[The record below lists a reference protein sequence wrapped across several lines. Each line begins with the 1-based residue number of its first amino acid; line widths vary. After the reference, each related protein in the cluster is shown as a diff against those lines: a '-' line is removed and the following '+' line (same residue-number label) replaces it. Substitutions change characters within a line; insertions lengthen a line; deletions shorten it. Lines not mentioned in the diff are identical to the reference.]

1 MPDDEP
7 CEGALR
13 ELYSFLDGAL
23 TDDRRAAIQQHL
35 DDCPPCYE
43 HYDFEAELRLI
54 IAAKCKDTVSDML
67 RDRIAQALVNEA
79 PPSDSTI

>member
-1 MPDDEP
+1 MADDGP
-7 CEGALR
+7 CEEALQ
-13 ELYSFLDGAL
+13 ELYTFLDGEL

-43 HYDFEAELRLI
+43 QYDFEAELRLI
-54 IAAKCKDTVSDML
+54 VAAKCKDTVPDAL
-67 RDRIAQALVNEA
+67 RDRIAQALVNEV